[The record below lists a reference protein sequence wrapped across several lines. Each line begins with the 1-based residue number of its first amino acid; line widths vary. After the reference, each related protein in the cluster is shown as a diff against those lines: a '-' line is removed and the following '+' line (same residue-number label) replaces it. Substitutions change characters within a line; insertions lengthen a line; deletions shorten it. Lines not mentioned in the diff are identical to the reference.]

1 MSTIA
6 PPEFKNSTKCQSC
19 GTLFGL
25 ITRKH
30 HCRHCGNTF
39 CGPHSQ
45 KSLPLP
51 SYGFAEPVR
60 VCDKCYDDVRATNGF
75 SDLPSNKPPPVVTTP
90 TENKETESEKPKTA
104 PSSRVPA
111 QSPRDDADEDGD
123 VENVDAAPA
132 SSGKEEKKET
142 RKRVA
147 NCKCNM
153 PLCICPPD
161 PESEQDKEKEK
172 TKKTTVEKKKPTP
185 SSSSST
191 PKDTS
196 ASPSNTQSTF
206 FGFGQKVSRQYDFK
220 GDLNSQC
227 REAIKAQD
235 IEGVKLLL
243 KAGAKADYKDRT
255 GNTLLHLAAM
265 FDNTELVKVLINAG
279 ADPWVQNPSKES
291 AIDIAP
297 PALALKMKTLCPKKE
312 QTTTS

>member
-111 QSPRDDADEDGD
+111 QSPRDDTDEDGD

-153 PLCICPPD
+153 PLCICPADPD
-161 PESEQDKEKEK
+161 TEEKEGK
-172 TKKTTVEKKKPTP
+172 VKKVEQKKKPVAT
-185 SSSSST
+185 SSSSSSSS
-191 PKDTS
+191 K
-196 ASPSNTQSTF
+196 SPVQSTPPTF
-206 FGFGQKVSRQYDFK
+206 VGFGQRVNRNYDLK
-220 GDLNSQC
+220 GDLNNQF
-227 REAIKAQD
+227 REAVKAQD
-235 IEGVKLLL
+235 TEGVKMLL

-265 FDNTELVKVLINAG
+265 FDNTELVKVLIAAG
-279 ADPWVQNPSKES
+279 GDPWIQNPSKES
-291 AIDIAP
+291 PIDIAP
-297 PALALKMKTLCPKKE
+297 PALAAKMKGLAPKKD
-312 QTTTS
+312 QPSSS